1 MTTIP
6 TIANRS
12 MLRGL
17 IGWNENHYEKWKMKI
32 CGEAGEALMDFI
44 SDEFTEPGAYGE
56 CNLKDYI
63 PEEDVKGGDY
73 TEKLILKEGSRSFYM
88 GLECMFQRCYSE
100 LTKKSNV
107 LRDINYLTL
116 ISGCGTVEDWSYK
129 EISENCLPVR
139 EWYGWVGGKISGYTK
154 SVGEYIPPEEIKI
167 SEKRKEILQ
176 RMLDDGKQLPTTWW
190 GLAEY
195 LENEINEIKKK
206 KRIEDS
212 LESNNKYLKQRNVD
226 LMEKNNKLKQELE
239 CERIYKRNYRDLL
252 EKVGDLVT
260 KVEFAGGSFGVK
272 GEQSDGPYFVEE
284 WNELVE
290 KVKPY
295 VEDQF

>member
-17 IGWNENHYEKWKMKI
+17 IGWNENHYEKWKVKI

-44 SDEFTEPGAYGE
+44 REEFTENGARGPGD
-56 CNLKDYI
+56 LKDYI
-63 PEEDVKGGDY
+63 PEEDVKDGDY

-100 LTKKSNV
+100 LTKKLNV

-116 ISGCGTVEDWSYK
+116 ISGCGRVEDWCYK

-139 EWYGWVGGKISGYTK
+139 EWYAWVGGKISGYTT
-154 SVGEYIPPEEIKI
+154 SVGDYIPPEEIKI

-176 RMLDDGKQLPTTWW
+176 KMLDDGKPIPTTWW
-190 GLAEY
+190 ELARY
-195 LENEINEIKKK
+195 LENEIKEMEKK

-212 LESNNKYLKQRNVD
+212 LKKRNVD
-226 LMEKNNKLKQELE
+226 LMETNNKLRQDLE
-239 CERIYKRNYRDLL
+239 CEMIRKKYYRDLL
-252 EKVGDLVT
+252 EKIGDLVT

-272 GEQSDGPYFVEE
+272 GEQSEGPYFVEE
-284 WNELVE
+284 WNKLVE
-290 KVKPY
+290 IIKPY